1 MSEPRGRARP
11 VTSVLDVL
19 RAQLDHESFDAV
31 LFSLETV
38 AADLG
43 YGDIRALPG
52 AIAWIERLREL
63 GKHVGLFASRER
75 VASALRLAGIDE
87 LFDEVTIGAS
97 TAQTLRTA
105 IEATGVAAAERTVVV
120 APQPAPWLPR
130 ARPAR
135 STSSASRAASRHRR
149 SCARRAPTRSSP
161 ICSSWCALSPEF
173 AAGQQLLSMPC
184 SDDFSADCTRRLH
197 VYFARIHIRE

>member
-19 RAQLDHESFDAV
+19 RAELDHETFDAV

-52 AIAWIERLREL
+52 SIAWIERLREL

-105 IEATGVAAAERTVVV
+105 IDATGVAAAERTVVV
-120 APQPAPWLPR
+120 AATASAVAA
-130 ARPAR
+130 AREAGALYVVGAAR
-135 STSSASRAASRHRR
+135 GI
-149 SCARRAPTRSSP
+149 SSP
-161 ICSSWCALSPEF
+161 EELRQ
-173 AAGQQLLSMPC
+173 AGADTVVADLLELVR
-184 SDDFSADCTRRLH
+184 AVT
-197 VYFARIHIRE
+197 